1 MCQLKVSSPTG
12 RSQSEFDVYYFEI
25 RHRRKQSR
33 GAFTCVYV
41 PVQVSLCVCIMKNVY
56 VFNAFIVLCKS
67 AICLCV
73 CVCVCWVFPY
83 IRERERPQ
91 SPPKP
96 AENDP
101 PLPKLLTAGVSVGR
115 GKYEGEFLT
124 MRNKWANTGT
134 QLGGS
139 HGYVSSLDEQHDGLF
154 TPGGGKALPQEM
166 AH

>member
-73 CVCVCWVFPY
+73 CVCVCVGCFHTS
-83 IRERERPQ
+83 ERER
-91 SPPKP
+91 
-96 AENDP
+96 
-101 PLPKLLTAGVSVGR
+101 
-115 GKYEGEFLT
+115 
-124 MRNKWANTGT
+124 
-134 QLGGS
+134 
-139 HGYVSSLDEQHDGLF
+139 GL
-154 TPGGGKALPQEM
+154 KALPSQQKTIPPSPNCLQPVYQWGGENM
-166 AH
+166 RVNF

>member
-1 MCQLKVSSPTG
+1 MFLL
-12 RSQSEFDVYYFEI
+12 YF
-25 RHRRKQSR
+25 
-33 GAFTCVYV
+33 A
-41 PVQVSLCVCIMKNVY
+41 SLP
-56 VFNAFIVLCKS
+56 FI
-67 AICLCV
+67 

-83 IRERERPQ
+83 IREREREA
-91 SPPKP
+91 SKP
-96 AENDP
+96 SSSQQKRSL
-101 PLPKLLTAGVSVGR
+101 LPKLLTAGLSVGR

-124 MRNKWANTGT
+124 TRNKWANTGT